1 MPEQTNDVASDG
13 AAEKAMANPKETP
26 AELRREIV
34 ERFGE
39 TWLHTEHAL
48 LGGLSPDQAIE
59 AGDIKMVR
67 SLLDLILYVGIS

>member
-1 MPEQTNDVASDG
+1 MPEQIDDASGG
-13 AAEKAMANPKETP
+13 AAEKAMVDPRETA

-48 LGGLSPDQAIE
+48 LGGLSPDQAIK

-67 SLLDLILYVGIS
+67 NLLDLILYVGIS